1 MLIDIIGPANAD
13 LDKAS
18 YALEV
23 SMPSIAWALNST
35 AAQLCLALGWHRLS
49 SISTSHNDPRD
60 VKSALFWFAYT
71 LDKGLALRL
80 GRVSIMQDWDIPMP
94 RHLLGLTIPNPWH
107 VSLTLS
113 VRHAEVQGKVYQQL
127 YSTAALTLPEE
138 ERVKCVRNLAEELHQ
153 LWREVTTLRE
163 TLSQERLAMGSQ
175 WLFADFFT
183 TAIEAT
189 VLSSLTL
196 VHRGLPWMNH
206 QGGSVSQECI
216 EAARAALR
224 THQQTMEVLH
234 GNLQMKV
241 MYLHWTVLYSPFI
254 PVIVIF
260 TDVIESSNMEDLQSI
275 AMFVESVQS
284 VRLFSPAID
293 KLCQLFQMLYNV
305 AAIYVE
311 AKGRQPEDVT
321 TLSMITGF
329 DSHLHDLGFMP
340 AKKDGVNTEA
350 GNKTLHEASHGVQP
364 QDWFRGYR
372 HITGLLEHDLSD
384 FSSLISP
391 TATS

>member
-1 MLIDIIGPANAD
+1 
-13 LDKAS
+13 
-18 YALEV
+18 
-23 SMPSIAWALNST
+23 
-35 AAQLCLALGWHRLS
+35 
-49 SISTSHNDPRD
+49 
-60 VKSALFWFAYT
+60 
-71 LDKGLALRL
+71 
-80 GRVSIMQDWDIPMP
+80 
-94 RHLLGLTIPNPWH
+94 
-107 VSLTLS
+107 
-113 VRHAEVQGKVYQQL
+113 
-127 YSTAALTLPEE
+127 
-138 ERVKCVRNLAEELHQ
+138 
-153 LWREVTTLRE
+153 
-163 TLSQERLAMGSQ
+163 
-175 WLFADFFT
+175 
-183 TAIEAT
+183 
-189 VLSSLTL
+189 
-196 VHRGLPWMNH
+196 
-206 QGGSVSQECI
+206 
-216 EAARAALR
+216 
-224 THQQTMEVLH
+224 
-234 GNLQMKV
+234 
-241 MYLHWTVLYSPFI
+241 
-254 PVIVIF
+254 
-260 TDVIESSNMEDLQSI
+260 MEDLQSI